1 VIVIEVACDDE
12 IVRAVV
18 ADLLARQRDM
28 LVLSNEHERSARAAD
43 LPDVVVFGVSPH
55 GDIESSAEEYLEMAA
70 RGAAVV
76 VFCTTS
82 SQADDFAEL
91 GVEHVLDADE
101 PARELAATVRAAY
114 RRRGRVL
121 H

>member
-12 IVRAVV
+12 IVRTVV

-28 LVLSNEHERSARAAD
+28 LVLQNEHERSQRAGD
-43 LPDVVVFGVSPH
+43 LPDVVVFGVSPN
-55 GDIESSAEEYLEMAA
+55 GDVANSAPEYLEMAA
-70 RGAAVV
+70 RGTAVV
-76 VFCTTS
+76 VFCTS
-82 SQADDFAEL
+82 SAQADDFAEL

-114 RRRGRVL
+114 RRKGRVL

>member
-1 VIVIEVACDDE
+1 MIVIEVACDDE
-12 IVRAVV
+12 IVRTVV
-18 ADLLARQRDM
+18 AYLLAHQRDM
-28 LVLSNEHERSARAAD
+28 LVLRNEHERSERV
-43 LPDVVVFGVSPH
+43 PDVVVFGVSPH
-55 GDIESSAEEYLEMAA
+55 GDVASSAGEYLEMVA

-76 VFCTTS
+76 VFCTTA

-101 PARELAATVRAAY
+101 PARELAATVRVAY
-114 RRRGRVL
+114 RRKGRVL